1 LWASSAIGAKFIV
14 IDRRRMMLLGQEI
27 RRDVILLPAMKL
39 KSTCCKLLGAQ
50 YTGSM
55 TPIAIELDQKIKSF
69 DPETA
74 ASVERLVRDAL
85 HLAESKHASVPKES
99 HREFI
104 QRMTGAFG
112 EEPFE
117 RPPQGEFEKRE
128 DW

>member
-1 LWASSAIGAKFIV
+1 MNAIAV
-14 IDRRRMMLLGQEI
+14 
-27 RRDVILLPAMKL
+27 
-39 KSTCCKLLGAQ
+39 
-50 YTGSM
+50 
-55 TPIAIELDQKIKSF
+55 ELDRKLQGL

-85 HLAESKHASVPKES
+85 QLVDQRRSAGPKES

-104 QRMTGAFG
+104 ERLRGSFG
-112 EEPFE
+112 DEPFE

>member
-1 LWASSAIGAKFIV
+1 VNAIAV
-14 IDRRRMMLLGQEI
+14 
-27 RRDVILLPAMKL
+27 
-39 KSTCCKLLGAQ
+39 
-50 YTGSM
+50 
-55 TPIAIELDQKIKSF
+55 ELDRKLQSL

-85 HLAESKHASVPKES
+85 HLAEQKRAAVPKES

-104 QRMTGAFG
+104 QRLRGSFG
-112 EEPFE
+112 DEPFE